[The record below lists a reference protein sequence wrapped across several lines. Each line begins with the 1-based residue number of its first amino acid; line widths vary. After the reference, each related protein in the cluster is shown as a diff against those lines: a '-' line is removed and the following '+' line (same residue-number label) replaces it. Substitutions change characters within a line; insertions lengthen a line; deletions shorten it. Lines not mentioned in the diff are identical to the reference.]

1 MAEYADSGFP
11 ASEALGNQ
19 GRQEPKIDLRGSN
32 PGSDRKPAPVG
43 LYARESDDNYPAM
56 THLDDRHRVINC
68 RDGIQWIVQRRMNTS
83 GSGWR
88 GLSFCRTREALIRD
102 AERRLGAPIPKD
114 AAAIL
119 SALPERHPERVSA

>member
-1 MAEYADSGFP
+1 MPTPDFRLLKPLETKGVKSQKSTYA
-11 ASEALGNQ
+11 AA
-19 GRQEPKIDLRGSN
+19 N